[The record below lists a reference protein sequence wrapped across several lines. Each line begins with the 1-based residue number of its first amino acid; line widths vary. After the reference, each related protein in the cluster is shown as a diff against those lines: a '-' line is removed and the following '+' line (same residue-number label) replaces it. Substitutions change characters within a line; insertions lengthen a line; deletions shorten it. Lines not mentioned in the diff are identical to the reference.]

1 MVIKIMECV
10 FCKIANGSI
19 PTMKVY
25 EDELIMAFMDAN
37 PVSAGHILIIP
48 KEHTLDFETISLE
61 VLMEIV
67 KKAKDL
73 ARMIV
78 SKLDAQGYALV
89 QNNGICQ
96 EVKHFHL
103 HIIPKYEKKNNLT
116 KEEAFKKIT
125 A

>member
-1 MVIKIMECV
+1 MECV

-19 PTMKVY
+19 PAMKVY

-37 PVSAGHILIIP
+37 PVSAGHVLIIP

-125 A
+125 AQ

>member
-19 PTMKVY
+19 PAMKVY

-37 PVSAGHILIIP
+37 PVSAGHVLIIP